1 MTSRDGFVWPESGPV
16 EAPDWEPTYKCGH
29 GLHGLLEGVGDS
41 NCINWNAD
49 AKWLVVEVDE
59 SDLLYGKDE
68 LKDKCKFRRGNVVF
82 CGDRFSA
89 TSYLSSHGCTGPI
102 VGGTATAGGYGMAI
116 AGDYGM
122 ATVGYRGTAAAGRNG
137 QATAGRN
144 GQATAGRNGQATAG
158 DNGTAT
164 AGDNGTATAGYRGT
178 ATAGDYGTATA
189 GYRGMATA
197 GDNGTATAG
206 DNGTATAGDYGTA
219 TAGDRGTATAGEGGV
234 IVIAWYDGYR
244 WRLAVGYVGEGIEA
258 NVAYRCDNEGN
269 LIAASRLPDGNES
282 SREVLGDNTGG
293 GILGATP

>member
-1 MTSRDGFVWPESGPV
+1 MGTKLVLRTCNADMTSRDGFVWPESGPV

-164 AGDNGTATAGYRGT
+164 AGDNGTATAG
-178 ATAGDYGTATA
+178 
-189 GYRGMATA
+189 
-197 GDNGTATAG
+197 
-206 DNGTATAGDYGTA
+206 DYGTA